1 MLENDNVQASLKKNK
16 ESRVKKQF
24 TLPFFQSTQY
34 LQSKIS
40 IISILQIS
48 NNICYIW
55 HITQKKIQSMTYWFC
70 LN

>member
-48 NNICYIW
+48 NNICYI
-55 HITQKKIQSMTYWFC
+55 
-70 LN
+70 